1 MAIAAAAALLAL
13 APVPSASPMTH
24 AAEIPAS
31 QQAFASCV
39 AHRESHGNY
48 KAARPEAGSSAQGRW
63 QFLDKQWR
71 HGLSF
76 MVAARLR
83 DFGMSAKAADKVRR
97 DLQAKPIKRWAPEYQ
112 DIAFIAALNARGA
125 WSGWRHWYLA
135 GSKCNALVPVG
146 AR

>member
-1 MAIAAAAALLAL
+1 MAAAAIAALIAL
-13 APVPSASPMTH
+13 APVSSASPSTA

-31 QQAFASCV
+31 QQAFALCV

-48 KAARPEAGSSAQGRW
+48 KARRSEAGSSAAGRW

-71 HGLSF
+71 HGLSY

-83 DFGMSAKAADKVRR
+83 AFGMSALDAAVIRR
-97 DLQAKPIKRWAPEYQ
+97 ELQAKPIDRWAPQYQ
-112 DIAFIAALNARGA
+112 DAAFLAALNAHGR

-135 GSKCNALVPVG
+135 GSKCNALVPAS